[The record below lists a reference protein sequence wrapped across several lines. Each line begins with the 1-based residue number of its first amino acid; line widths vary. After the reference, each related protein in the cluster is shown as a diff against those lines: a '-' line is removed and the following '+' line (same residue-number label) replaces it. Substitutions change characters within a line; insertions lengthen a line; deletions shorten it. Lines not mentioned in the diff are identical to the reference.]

1 LVGRAGWWPRA
12 LWWGELAH
20 GERNG
25 QVHAVGRAR
34 AAAGGG
40 RIGGGE
46 AARGWWP
53 GRAAPGRPRRSRVCK
68 WPWLLTRAK
77 GRHATSFSVCAVCG
91 RGERETTGGR
101 ALAGWLEPP
110 PDAGKAAA
118 RATPHHTGGSAPE
131 ILLSLSVVAR
141 SHRVPADAVDGRTP
155 PRGTQDSVAPSG
167 ASFSR
172 AR

>member
-1 LVGRAGWWPRA
+1 MVGRAGWWPRA

-101 ALAGWLEPP
+101 ALAGWL
-110 PDAGKAAA
+110 AGASPGCGQSRGAGHTTPHRRIRAGDSPLSISRRSLALCARGCCGRTDAAA
-118 RATPHHTGGSAPE
+118 RHTGFC
-131 ILLSLSVVAR
+131 
-141 SHRVPADAVDGRTP
+141 
-155 PRGTQDSVAPSG
+155 G
-167 ASFSR
+167 AFWG
-172 AR
+172 